1 MKVSKTLTLAL
12 AVAALLGISD
22 GPTAAQSNGARFG
35 SIAYSQHTGRYGS
48 SWSFGDQF
56 DAVEQAL
63 ASCNRGD
70 CRTLL
75 WFRNSCGALAR
86 ARNGAIVWASGSSL
100 VDAKRHA
107 SNQCTREWGSCK
119 LICSVCS
126 GGNEP

>member
-1 MKVSKTLTLAL
+1 MKISKKLTLAFGFS
-12 AVAALLGISD
+12 ALLGISD
-22 GPTAAQSNGARFG
+22 GSSSAQANGNRFG
-35 SIAYSQHTGRYGS
+35 SIAYSQGSGRFGS

-86 ARNGAIVWASGSSL
+86 ARNGAIVWASSSSL
-100 VDAKRHA
+100 VDAKRRA
-107 SNQCTREWGSCK
+107 SNQCTSEWGSCK
-119 LICSVCS
+119 LICSICS
-126 GGNEP
+126 GGDEP

>member
-1 MKVSKTLTLAL
+1 MKAAKKLTLVL
-12 AVAALLGISD
+12 ATTALLGISD
-22 GPTAAQSNGARFG
+22 GITAAHSHGNRFG
-35 SIAYSQHTGRYGS
+35 SIAYSQASGRFGS

-56 DAVEQAL
+56 DAVEHAL

-86 ARNGAIVWASGSSL
+86 ARNGAVVWASSSSL
-100 VDAKRHA
+100 VDAKRRA

-119 LICSVCS
+119 LICSICS
-126 GGNEP
+126 GGDEP